1 MMTNSRAIVLNTL
14 KFGEQ
19 QLIVDM
25 LTEELGRVSF
35 ICRIPKTQKGKLKKQ
50 FFQPLSLL
58 DAVFDY
64 RQNARLQHL
73 RDVRLSQPF
82 TSIPF
87 DAGKLSIALFLAEFL
102 TYATRDEQ
110 QNAALFN
117 YVVNSIG
124 WLDGQST
131 SFANFHLVFMM
142 RLSRFIGFFPNL
154 EDYREGAVFDMRS
167 GEFADTAPLHRDYI
181 EPTEAARIGVLMR
194 MNYETMHLFRMTR
207 AERNRCID
215 VIIQYYRLHVPGFP
229 ELNSTSVMREMFER

>member
-1 MMTNSRAIVLNTL
+1 MTNSRAIVLNTL

-87 DAGKLSIALFLAEFL
+87 DAGKLSISKMLPC
-102 TYATRDEQ
+102 
-110 QNAALFN
+110 
-117 YVVNSIG
+117 
-124 WLDGQST
+124 ST
-131 SFANFHLVFMM
+131 MSSTASTGSTARRR
-142 RLSRFIGFFPNL
+142 RL
-154 EDYREGAVFDMRS
+154 
-167 GEFADTAPLHRDYI
+167 
-181 EPTEAARIGVLMR
+181 RIF
-194 MNYETMHLFRMTR
+194 TW
-207 AERNRCID
+207 C
-215 VIIQYYRLHVPGFP
+215 
-229 ELNSTSVMREMFER
+229 S